1 MSSKHIT
8 KKVDIVKIIYD
19 LKNKPG
25 SQTLGCWL
33 EGDTPAEVENYNFF
47 QDCKKQLIAEFGIP
61 TYEGI
66 GPQAGYE
73 KAKPKHWIIEYNNS
87 LDLAWWEKDSYTIFL
102 MLTGHD
108 ANTLFCLTA
117 AVSEYILPAN
127 NNLT

>member
-1 MSSKHIT
+1 MRRKDII
-8 KKVDIVKIIYD
+8 KNVDVVKIIYS
-19 LKNKPG
+19 LKDKPG

-73 KAKPKHWIIEYNNS
+73 KTKPKHWTIEYNNS
-87 LDLAWWEKDSYTIFL
+87 LDIAWWEKGSYSIFI
-102 MLTGHD
+102 MVTGHD
-108 ANTLFCLTA
+108 ANSLFCLTA
-117 AVSEYILPAN
+117 AVSNYVLPAN
-127 NNLT
+127 NGIV